1 MSTPDGGLI
10 LAVSFALL
18 VARTSGSCIALVAG
32 QAVLL
37 AVYAAMRGLYAE
49 AATIVL
55 LNAIGLPLMLHGL
68 ASAEPRLPRFGFAA
82 RLCAGGVLA
91 LLAAP
96 LSVPLAVLLLGILV
110 VAASRDRAIQAIGL
124 LAMQNGVALAGSGLA
139 EPERIAAILP
149 VVPALACAAL
159 LTVRRGSA

>member
-1 MSTPDGGLI
+1 MSAPDGGLV
-10 LAVSFALL
+10 LVVSFALL
-18 VARTSGSCIALVAG
+18 AARTSGSSLALVAG
-32 QAVLL
+32 QAALL
-37 AVYAAMRGLYAE
+37 AASAGMRGLYAE
-49 AATIVL
+49 AAAIVL
-55 LNAIGLPLMLHGL
+55 LNAVGLPLVLHNL
-68 ASAEPRLPRFGFAA
+68 ASSQPRLPRFGFGA
-82 RLCAGGVLA
+82 RLCVGGVLA

-124 LAMQNGVALAGSGLA
+124 LAMQNGTALAGLGLA

-149 VVPALACAAL
+149 IVPALACAAL